1 MLTRGP
7 RINKL
12 PQNSV
17 LELFDLSTD
26 PEEKQNIAS
35 QNMYVCI
42 YFLRTNRAE
51 VAAHVFRFQCLIYR
65 SMVKFLQ
72 KFALSEYSFLSLP
85 KTRKATLES
94 VSCIF
99 NTFDNTY

>member
-12 PQNSV
+12 PQNAV

-35 QNMYVCI
+35 QNMYVWI
-42 YFLRTNRAE
+42 YFLRTNG
-51 VAAHVFRFQCLIYR
+51 VLLKFQPI
-65 SMVKFLQ
+65 FLD
-72 KFALSEYSFLSLP
+72 
-85 KTRKATLES
+85 
-94 VSCIF
+94 F
-99 NTFDNTY
+99 NC